1 MKPLSKFL
9 GSGNTEDTTCDM
21 RIINKLIEQVDEAT
35 KTIFRSNAID
45 LLNEPLVNVVTAVWG
60 VTTDKNGPTST
71 QRKIDLTIRPMIL
84 KIQKALDTE
93 DLNGAKDRV
102 IDYLIKR
109 LAISEIVFM
118 IECYKLRMLNLEQSQ
133 SIDIYN
139 LADIKV
145 AGHA

>member
-1 MKPLSKFL
+1 
-9 GSGNTEDTTCDM
+9 
-21 RIINKLIEQVDEAT
+21 
-35 KTIFRSNAID
+35 
-45 LLNEPLVNVVTAVWG
+45 
-60 VTTDKNGPTST
+60 
-71 QRKIDLTIRPMIL
+71 MIL
-84 KIQKALDTE
+84 KIQNALETE
-93 DLNGAKDRV
+93 ELTGAKDRV

-139 LADIKV
+139 LAYIKV

>member
-1 MKPLSKFL
+1 MKLLSKLFE
-9 GSGNTEDTTCDM
+9 SVNTEDTTCDI

-35 KTIFRSNAID
+35 KTIFRSNAIE

-60 VTTDKNGPTST
+60 VTTDKNQPTST
-71 QRKIDLTIRPMIL
+71 QRQIDLTICPMIL
-84 KIQKALDTE
+84 KIQNALETE
-93 DLNGAKDRV
+93 DLNGAKDCV